1 VRIDINNKRYIKLKM
16 NTKQQNVFSHSNW
29 MSYNLRH
36 NKIILTDPS
45 GWVKMETLANLS
57 PDRNLY
63 SISVIV
69 DNMLVVVSKDKK
81 NRYALNYD
89 SSMIRATNG
98 HSVKLTDSIM
108 RRLNANES
116 FEWVI
121 HATTKESW
129 EKIQQYGALSRMS
142 RDYVHFAIVPSHLR
156 NFDIYLYLDM
166 KTFIN
171 DGNELWITTNN
182 VIGSLVD
189 VPLRYL
195 SVGSRPTL

>member
-1 VRIDINNKRYIKLKM
+1 MKSNQKNI
-16 NTKQQNVFSHSNW
+16 FSHSNW

-36 NKIILTDPS
+36 NKKILTDPS

-57 PDRNLY
+57 PDKKLY
-63 SISVIV
+63 NISVIV

-81 NRYALNYD
+81 KRYALNCD

-108 RRLNANES
+108 KQLNANES

-142 RDYVHFAIVPSHLR
+142 RDYVHFAFVPSHLR
-156 NFDIYLYLDM
+156 IFDIYLYLDM

-182 VIGSLVD
+182 VIGPRVD

>member
-1 VRIDINNKRYIKLKM
+1 MQKNNVRIDINNKRYIKLKM
-16 NTKQQNVFSHSNW
+16 NTNQQNIFSHSNW
-29 MSYNLRH
+29 MSYHLRH
-36 NKIILTDPS
+36 NKTILTDPS

-57 PDRNLY
+57 PDKKLY
-63 SISVIV
+63 SISMIV

-108 RRLNANES
+108 KRLNANES

-142 RDYVHFAIVPSHLR
+142 RDYVHFAIVPSEERL
-156 NFDIYLYLDM
+156 IM
-166 KTFIN
+166 IS
-171 DGNELWITTNN
+171 W
-182 VIGSLVD
+182 
-189 VPLRYL
+189 
-195 SVGSRPTL
+195 